1 MQLIFDSCVSFC
13 RFTKDIDTVDGV
25 VPNNIKAFIWDFLTI
40 LATLII
46 ISISTPWFLIIV
58 IPLGI
63 VYVVVQ
69 VSKWIVCIG
78 STSLVFTTS
87 VFNESL
93 SVLFLL
99 LWDNQHQ
106 VSRRESYIGT
116 YFIYEH
122 KLISNT
128 FSREGGIGFYN
139 LIYQIC
145 I

>member
-78 STSLVFTTS
+78 STSLVFTTF
-87 VFNESL
+87 VFNECL
-93 SVLFLL
+93 SVWFLL
-99 LWDNQHQ
+99 LWDNEHQ
-106 VSRRESYIGT
+106 ISQGESYNEL

-122 KLISNT
+122 KLISIT
-128 FSREGGIGFYN
+128 FSREGGMGFYN
-139 LIYQIC
+139 LIYQIG